1 MTTTSREYAEALFE
15 LAAQAG
21 LTKETSEG
29 LETVMSALMQTPAY
43 RALLASP
50 AIAKEERL
58 NALSASFSGKI
69 PDILLAI
76 LRMMVSRGHVSALD
90 GMARDY
96 EELARGYRGE
106 AMAVVTSAVPL
117 KEAETVALRAK
128 LEKKIGRKVT
138 LQCQVNPELIG
149 GVRVEVDGRVIDG
162 SIRNKL
168 EEIKEVMNSLA
179 PRQEKSA
186 VSLKS
191 RLSSMNPKLK

>member
-50 AIAKEERL
+50 AIPKEERL
-58 NALSASFSGKI
+58 KALSASFGGKI
-69 PDILLAI
+69 PEILLAI
-76 LRMMVSRGHVSALD
+76 LRMMVSRGHVSAMD

-106 AMAVVTSAVPL
+106 SVAVVTSAVPL
-117 KEAETVALRAK
+117 REAEMVTLRAK
-128 LEKKIGRKVT
+128 LEKKLGRKIILRCRT
-138 LQCQVNPELIG
+138 NPALIG

-168 EEIKEVMNSLA
+168 DEIKEVMNA
-179 PRQEKSA
+179 
-186 VSLKS
+186 
-191 RLSSMNPKLK
+191 

>member
-15 LAAQAG
+15 LAVQADV
-21 LTKETSEG
+21 TQETSEG
-29 LETVMSALMQTPAY
+29 VETVVSALMQMPEY

-50 AIAKEERL
+50 AISKEERL
-58 NALSASFSGKI
+58 NALDTAFRGKI

-76 LRMMVSRGHVSALD
+76 LRMMVSRGHVSALS

-106 AMAVVTSAVPL
+106 SMAVVTSAVPL
-117 KEAETVALRAK
+117 KEAETVVLREK
-128 LEKKIGRKVT
+128 LEKKLARKIT
-138 LQCQVNPELIG
+138 LQCQVNPDLIG

-168 EEIKEVMNSLA
+168 EEIKEVMNA
-179 PRQEKSA
+179 
-186 VSLKS
+186 
-191 RLSSMNPKLK
+191 

>member
-21 LTKETSEG
+21 VTEETSEG
-29 LETVMSALMQTPAY
+29 LETVVSALLQTPEY

-50 AIAKEERL
+50 AIGKEERL
-58 NALSASFSGKI
+58 AALDEAFRGKI
-69 PDILLAI
+69 PDVLLAI
-76 LRMMVSRGHVSALD
+76 LRMMVSRGHVSALN

-96 EELARGYRGE
+96 DELARGYRGE
-106 AMAVVTSAVPL
+106 SIAVVTSAVPL

-128 LEKKIGRKVT
+128 LEKKLGRKII
-138 LQCQVNPELIG
+138 LRCAVNPALIG

-168 EEIKEVMNSLA
+168 DEIKEVMNA
-179 PRQEKSA
+179 
-186 VSLKS
+186 
-191 RLSSMNPKLK
+191 

>member
-21 LTKETSEG
+21 VTEETSEG
-29 LETVMSALMQTPAY
+29 LETVISAMLQTPEY

-50 AIAKEERL
+50 AIGKEERL
-58 NALSASFSGKI
+58 AALDGAFRGKI
-69 PDILLAI
+69 PDVLLAI
-76 LRMMVSRGHVSALD
+76 LRMMVSRGQVSALN

-106 AMAVVTSAVPL
+106 SIAVVTSAVPL

-128 LEKKIGRKVT
+128 LEKKLGRKII
-138 LQCQVNPELIG
+138 LRCAVNPALIG

-168 EEIKEVMNSLA
+168 DEIKEVMNA
-179 PRQEKSA
+179 
-186 VSLKS
+186 
-191 RLSSMNPKLK
+191 